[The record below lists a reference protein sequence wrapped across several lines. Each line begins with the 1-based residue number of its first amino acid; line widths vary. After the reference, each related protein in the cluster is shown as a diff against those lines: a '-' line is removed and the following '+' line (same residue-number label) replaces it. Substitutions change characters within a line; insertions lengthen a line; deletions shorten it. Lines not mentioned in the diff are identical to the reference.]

1 MAGDDDTIEIKSR
14 EGFQKTLGALDEVHG
29 KIPAKLDNASKMLD
43 AMATAA
49 SKNVV
54 STETGKQ
61 IAPDYA
67 SMLGAL
73 SGAVDNVGIHVAA
86 AADSLNSALTDLRA
100 RFDGIT
106 NADDTGAADVN
117 NS

>member
-1 MAGDDDTIEIKSR
+1 MARDDDTIEIKSR

-29 KIPAKLDNASKMLD
+29 KIPAKLDDARKMFD
-43 AMATAA
+43 AVTTAA
-49 SKNVV
+49 SKNV
-54 STETGKQ
+54 STQTDKQ

-73 SGAVDNVGIHVAA
+73 SGAVDNVRIHVAA

-106 NADDTGAADVN
+106 NADDAGAADVKN
-117 NS
+117 A